1 MRKLCPLFER
11 FVSLLL
17 KIVLKKN
24 LFEFI
29 LYQFQSE
36 FEVNIGLKLIYQ
48 INQIKFKIQRN
59 RNFLTLKISHK
70 RKQ

>member
-1 MRKLCPLFER
+1 M
-11 FVSLLL
+11 SLLL